1 MSVSEQF
8 SGLDMQQ
15 LIGGPLKA
23 AADASMQLAQSTAD
37 FINEVG
43 CEEQVKVRTTTFKY
57 QKTGV
62 NEDGTE
68 KTEEIQVE
76 VPLLAIVPIPNLQVD
91 EVNVLFD
98 MEVQK
103 SEGQEAAKGEEGGMS
118 ATAYWSPYKV
128 SINGSVS
135 SQEHNPRSS
144 DDSAK
149 YHLDVRADEHGTPEG
164 LQRVL
169 DMMSEAVPPLEPE
182 NNRRACR

>member
-15 LIGGPLKA
+15 LIGAPLSA

-43 CEEQVKVRTTTFKY
+43 FDEQGKVRTTIFKY

-68 KTEEIQVE
+68 QLEEKQVD
-76 VPLLAIVPIPNLQVD
+76 VPLLSIVPIPNLQVD

-103 SEGQEAAKGEEGGMS
+103 SEKQEIPQDTEGSISGNLNWGIAKV
-118 ATAYWSPYKV
+118 KV
-128 SINGSVS
+128 SGSVS
-135 SQEHNPRSS
+135 SHEHNHGSS

-149 YHLDVRADEHGTPEG
+149 YHLDVRDAEHGTPEG

-169 DMMSEAVPPLEPE
+169 DMMSEAVPPLEPK
-182 NNRRACR
+182 NNSESS

>member
-8 SGLDMQQ
+8 SGLDMHQ
-15 LIGGPLKA
+15 LIGAPLSA

-43 CEEQVKVRTTTFKY
+43 FEEQGKVRTTTFKY
-57 QKTGV
+57 QKPGV

-76 VPLLAIVPIPNLQVD
+76 VPVLAIVPLPNLQID

-98 MEVQK
+98 MEVQQ

-118 ATAYWSPYKV
+118 GTANLGIVKVKV
-128 SINGSVS
+128 SGSVS

-149 YHLDVRADEHGTPEG
+149 YHLDVRDAEHGTPEG

-182 NNRRACR
+182 NNSESP